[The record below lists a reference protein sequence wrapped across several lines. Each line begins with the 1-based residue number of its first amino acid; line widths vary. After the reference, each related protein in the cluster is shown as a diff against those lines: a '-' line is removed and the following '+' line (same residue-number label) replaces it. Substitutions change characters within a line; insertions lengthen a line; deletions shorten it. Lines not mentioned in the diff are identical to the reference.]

1 MTNAIVTGGVVVA
14 NVVAVASAAVSELN
28 PLLEFIQNGA
38 SVGALMA
45 IFLWREVKRSE
56 RYEKLYDEERR
67 KRVEESQRCKDCPE
81 KMKQ

>member
-1 MTNAIVTGGVVVA
+1 MTNAIVTGGVVAA
-14 NVVAVASAAVSELN
+14 NVVAVATAAVSELN

-67 KRVEESQRCKDCPE
+67 KRVEESQRCKDGPE